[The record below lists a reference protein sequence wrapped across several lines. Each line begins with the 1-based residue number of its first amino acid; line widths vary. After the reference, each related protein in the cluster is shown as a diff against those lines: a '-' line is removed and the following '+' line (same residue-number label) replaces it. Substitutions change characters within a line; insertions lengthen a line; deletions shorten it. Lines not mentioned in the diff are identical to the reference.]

1 MQQVELRTRGVTM
14 ELKYQD
20 IISQMSLE
28 EKCYMFSGKDFWM
41 TRTVERV
48 GIKSIMLADG
58 PHGVRKQEGRGDQLG
73 IHGSV
78 PATCFPTA
86 SAIANSWSPSLGEEI
101 GRCLGEEAASQG
113 VGVLLGPGLN
123 IKRSPLCGRNFEYF
137 SEDPYLAG
145 KMAAGY
151 IRGIQE
157 NGVSA
162 CPKHFAANSQ
172 ELRRMASDSVMDERT
187 FREIYLTGF
196 EIAVKESKP
205 KSIMSSYNRING
217 VYANENTHLLQ
228 DILRDEWG
236 FDGFV
241 VSDWGGSNDHVEG
254 VRAGSHLEMP
264 TTGGDSD
271 EELIQ
276 AVKDGK
282 ISEELIDKR
291 LDELLDVI
299 FSVRPAVE
307 KAFGKA
313 FDVNEHHRMAEK
325 ASEESIVL
333 LKNEDGILPLKK
345 GANLALIGDFAET
358 PRYQGA
364 GSSIVNPTKVDSA
377 KEMIERFDLNVIGF
391 EQGYTRVGPES
402 SLLQN
407 KAVELAKKAEVVL
420 LYLGLNEVSEAEGL
434 ERSHMRMPEN
444 QIALLDA
451 IAKVNKNIVVVMS
464 AGSSVEMPWL
474 SKCKALIHGYLGGQA
489 GASAMLKAIMGE
501 VNPSGKLSETYP
513 LTYEDTPSA
522 PYFPSKLRNAEYR
535 EGLFVGYR
543 YFETVGKKVLF
554 PFGFGLSYTTF
565 TYSNLQ
571 IEKFD
576 TKSIS
581 NIGLM
586 SPKDAPK
593 GAADRGCNHRKD
605 MEKTVTVSFTITNTG
620 KMDGAE
626 VAQIYVGAKES
637 GVYRPVK
644 ELKGFSKIFLK
655 AGESKKVT
663 IPLDDKAF
671 RYFNVQTN
679 RFEVEGGEYVIMA
692 GASAADIRLTGSVA
706 VEGTNVPS
714 PIDIAK
720 LPSYAHGNIL
730 SITDK
735 EWKELL
741 GHDIPDGSWKGTL
754 EANDAICQLYY
765 AKNILARLVYQF
777 LTSRLNKS
785 LKKGKPDL
793 NILFIYN
800 MPFRG
805 IGKMTGGIVSRYM
818 VDGIMRMINGHFFGG
833 LGQVISGFFK
843 QRKVVKKADTMK

>member
-1 MQQVELRTRGVTM
+1 M
-14 ELKYQD
+14 ELKYNE

-28 EKCYMFSGKDFWM
+28 EKCYMFSGKDFWL
-41 TRTVERV
+41 TRSVERI

-73 IHGSV
+73 IHDSV

-86 SAIANSWSPSLGEEI
+86 AATANSWNPSLGEEI

-113 VGVLLGPGLN
+113 VGVILGPGLN
-123 IKRSPLCGRNFEYF
+123 IKRNPLCGRNFEYF

-187 FREIYLTGF
+187 LREIYLTAF
-196 EIAVKESKP
+196 EIAVKESKA
-205 KSIMSSYNRING
+205 KSIMSSYNCING
-217 VYANENTHLLQ
+217 VYANENKHLLQ

-254 VRAGSHLEMP
+254 VRAGAHLEMP

-282 ISEELIDKR
+282 IDERLIDKR

-299 FSVRPAVE
+299 FSAGAAVE
-307 KAFGKA
+307 KVSGKA
-313 FDVNEHHRMAEK
+313 FDVEAHHQMAEK

-333 LKNEDGILPLKK
+333 LKNEDTILPLKK
-345 GANLALIGDFAET
+345 GTAVALIGDFAKT

-364 GSSIVNPTKVDSA
+364 GSSVVNPTKLDSA
-377 KEMIERFDLNVIGF
+377 KEMIGRFELKVVGF
-391 EQGYTRVGPES
+391 EQGYTRVGQENPA
-402 SLLQN
+402 LQN
-407 KAVELAKKAEVVL
+407 KAVELAKKADVVI
-420 LYLGLNEVSEAEGL
+420 LYLGLNEISEAEGL
-434 ERSHMRMPEN
+434 ERPHMKMPEN
-444 QIALLDA
+444 QISLLDA
-451 IAKVNKNIVVVMS
+451 IEKVNKNIVVVMS

-474 SKCKALIHGYLGGQA
+474 LKCKALIHGYLCGQA

-522 PYFPSKLRNAEYR
+522 PYFPSRQRNAEYR
-535 EGLFVGYR
+535 ESLFVGYR
-543 YFETVGKKVLF
+543 YFETVGKEVLF
-554 PFGFGLSYTTF
+554 PFGYGMSYTTF
-565 TYSNLQ
+565 AYSDLQ
-571 IEKFD
+571 IE
-576 TKSIS
+576 
-581 NIGLM
+581 
-586 SPKDAPK
+586 
-593 GAADRGCNHRKD
+593 NHKKD
-605 MEKTVTVSFTITNTG
+605 MENPATVTFTITNTG

-626 VAQIYVGAKES
+626 VAQIYVKSKAPA
-637 GVYRPVK
+637 VYRPAK
-644 ELKGFSKIFLK
+644 ELKGFKKIFLK

-671 RYFNVQTN
+671 RYFNVKTN
-679 RFEVEGGEYVIMA
+679 RFEVEGGEYEIMV
-692 GASAADIRLTGSVA
+692 GASVADIRLAGSV
-706 VEGTNVPS
+706 VMEGTNAPS
-714 PIDIAK
+714 PYDMAK
-720 LPSYAHGNIL
+720 LPSYANGDIL
-730 SITDK
+730 SVTDK

-741 GHDIPDGSWKGTL
+741 GHEIPDGSWSGTL

-765 AKNILARLVYQF
+765 AKSAPARLVYKI
-777 LTSRLNKS
+777 LTRMLDKS

-793 NILFIYN
+793 NMLFIYN
-800 MPFRG
+800 MTFRG
-805 IGKMTGGIVSRYM
+805 IGKMTGGMVSSYM
-818 VDGIMRMINGHFFGG
+818 VDGIMRIINGHFFGG
-833 LGQVISGFFK
+833 LRQVISGFFK
-843 QRKVVKKADTMK
+843 QRKVVKKADKMK